1 MNRRRWAAAIGI
13 PALAVLAVTATTVGI
28 LGLSGADRDA
38 PRGDSG
44 IPTETIVVSV
54 DEPAEDDLADACDEY
69 RVGDDQPRLISLP
82 GAPAGC
88 IVPVGTD
95 QHGAIAVPS
104 NIQLA
109 GWYVDSA
116 IPGQPGVSI
125 IDGHVTGRSSPGIF
139 SSLGELSSGDVVV
152 IELGDGTA
160 TRFRV
165 ITVDS
170 YTTRETAAQQFV
182 QLPGVDRQ
190 LTLITCGGR
199 YVDAATGYDRRVV
212 VRAEA
217 VAAAV
222 GER

>member
-1 MNRRRWAAAIGI
+1 MNRRRSVAAIGI
-13 PALAVLAVTATTVGI
+13 PALAVFAVTATAVGI
-28 LGLSGADRDA
+28 LGLSGADRHA

-54 DEPAEDDLADACDEY
+54 DEPAEADLARACDEY
-69 RVGDDQPRLISLP
+69 RVADDQPRLISLP
-82 GAPAGC
+82 GAAAGC

-109 GWYVDSA
+109 GWFVDSA
-116 IPGQPGVSI
+116 VPGQPGVSI
-125 IDGHVTGRSSPGIF
+125 IDGHVRGRSSPGIF
-139 SSLGELSSGDVVV
+139 SSLDELAPGDVVAV
-152 IELGDGTA
+152 EFGDGSA

-165 ITVDS
+165 IGVDS
-170 YTTRETAAQQFV
+170 YTTDETAAQQFV
-182 QLPGVDRQ
+182 QLPGVERQ

-199 YVDAATGYDRRVV
+199 YVDAATGYDRRVI

-217 VAAAV
+217 VAA
-222 GER
+222 GEGDR